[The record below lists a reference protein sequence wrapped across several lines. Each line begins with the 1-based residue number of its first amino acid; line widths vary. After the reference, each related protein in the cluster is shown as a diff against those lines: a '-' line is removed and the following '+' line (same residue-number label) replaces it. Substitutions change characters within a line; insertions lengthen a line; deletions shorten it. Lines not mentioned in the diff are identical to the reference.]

1 MNIMLATSL
10 ALGVALA
17 VGLNPLP
24 PSSAPAAQAPDQDTL
39 RHDGRVRFYHLHL
52 PPAYDQRTQPLPLLI
67 ALHGGGGSGQQ
78 FEAQSGLSEKAD
90 REGFA
95 VVYPDGQATPGV
107 LKLRTW
113 NAGRCCGRQAITS
126 PVDDVGFIR
135 LLIDKL
141 TRTYRLDPRRVYAT
155 GHSNG
160 AMLCYRLACELP
172 DKLAAIAPN
181 AGTMQ
186 VETACQPS
194 RPLPILHM
202 HSKQDRNVPYDGG
215 VGSRSLN
222 GQWNPSVD
230 SSLKVFARLSRCR
243 VDQPTKQSE
252 AGYTLYR
259 WTACEPGVEL
269 HYYLTDDGGHSW
281 PGGRKAVRRLGDPPS
296 AALVANDLLWAFVS
310 RYALP

>member
-1 MNIMLATSL
+1 MNTVLTTSL
-10 ALGVALA
+10 ALGAALS
-17 VGLNPLP
+17 VGLLRIP
-24 PSSAPAAQAPDQDTL
+24 PSTALSTNALDQDTL
-39 RHDGRVRFYHLHL
+39 QHAGQVRLYRLHL
-52 PPAYDQRTQPLPLLI
+52 PPTYDQRSRPIPLLI

-78 FEAQSGLSEKAD
+78 FENQSGLSEKAD

-95 VVYPDGQATPGV
+95 VVYPDGQVNPGV

-113 NAGRCCGRQAITS
+113 NAGHCCGQRATTQQT
-126 PVDDVGFIR
+126 DDVGFIR
-135 LLIDKL
+135 ALISKL

-172 DKLAAIAPN
+172 DKIAAIATN

-186 VETACQPS
+186 VKTACQPS
-194 RPLPILHM
+194 RVLPILHM

-230 SSLKVFARLSRCR
+230 SSLMVFARLARCR
-243 VDQPTKQSE
+243 AAKPTVQP
-252 AGYTLYR
+252 ANGYTLYK
-259 WTACEPGVEL
+259 WKACERGADL

-281 PGGRKAVRRLGDPPS
+281 PGGQKSVRRFGDPPS
-296 AALVANDLLWAFVS
+296 AALTANDVLWAFVS
-310 RYALP
+310 QYTLP